1 MDGGNEANFAKVGL
15 FILAGV
21 LLIAGTLV
29 YIGTSR
35 GEKNEFLVET
45 YFKND
50 VSGLD
55 VGSAVN
61 FRGVRIGAVKEISFV
76 GSEYENVPPH
86 QARNIY
92 VLLAL
97 DSRRCR
103 IGKRNEDPM
112 AAMRRMLDNGLHST
126 VSASGIT
133 GLSRIELNFPK
144 TAVLDEKVSWEA
156 RHMVIPPAPSIFE
169 SAADSATRVMQQLD
183 KMDFVGAWS
192 NIVRLTGSAAGLCED
207 LGEIV
212 ETERG
217 RIGTIIESMD
227 GAASSLRTF
236 SDEIRDNPS
245 LLLRSR
251 DAEPLDETR

>member
-1 MDGGNEANFAKVGL
+1 M
-15 FILAGV
+15 
-21 LLIAGTLV
+21 
-29 YIGTSR
+29 
-35 GEKNEFLVET
+35 
-45 YFKND
+45 
-50 VSGLD
+50 
-55 VGSAVN
+55 
-61 FRGVRIGAVKEISFV
+61 
-76 GSEYENVPPH
+76 
-86 QARNIY
+86 
-92 VLLAL
+92 LLAL

-133 GLSRIELNFPK
+133 GLSKIELNFPK
-144 TAVLDEKVSWEA
+144 AAVLDEKILWKA

-169 SAADSATRVMQQLD
+169 SAADSASRVMQQLD

-207 LGEIV
+207 IGEIV
-212 ETERG
+212 ETERS

-227 GAASSLRTF
+227 GAASSLRSF